1 MSHLPCSLTSP
12 QGLHSSASAPAVG
25 LQGPSYAEE
34 ERRAAAAAAR
44 PVPRRQLSHYM
55 LGGNQDPA
63 AVIIDKDGDPG
74 HIFKLAASDRLL
86 SRHDSS
92 SATVT
97 VKATVRNDG
106 SRGSLCGV
114 ASAERGT
121 TFGAKSRSEA
131 EITRGADYERSPG
144 PSLLSSSRHPV
155 TSDNSR
161 HGVYSDPSAHDKQSI
176 GSGHR
181 TDPRQ
186 NSSTRGLSEHDSLQL
201 GGSHASMP
209 AQLPIHSSAS
219 SSSYG
224 RSQTCRDGDC
234 TAGIAQGGL
243 LEMPG
248 ISSNSSARDSHSE
261 TSKIVW
267 DEPAD
272 LSASMYT
279 PAGKSAAQARRF
291 WDEERDQS
299 ASTCTPTAEAAAPA
313 RHAKPDVNALLSQIH
328 QSLRKPSHTLQNPR
342 PDLTSD
348 SGHGL
353 SKCGAGA
360 GLDCLQSVCCVAIN
374 YIIAP
379 VNLFV
384 VCSHLLVCCNSNRH

>member
-144 PSLLSSSRHPV
+144 PGLLSSSRHPV

-181 TDPRQ
+181 TEPRR

-201 GGSHASMP
+201 GG
-209 AQLPIHSSAS
+209 
-219 SSSYG
+219 
-224 RSQTCRDGDC
+224 
-234 TAGIAQGGL
+234 L
-243 LEMPG
+243 LEVPG

-313 RHAKPDVNALLSQIH
+313 RHAKPDVNAMLSQIH
-328 QSLRKPSHTLQNPR
+328 QSLRKPSHTLQNPK